1 MELVRSGTAVAE
13 SDIPFSALVFQKS
26 QFREWDDYVVGS
38 EALPR
43 PHHPGMLTLYSF
55 CLSLARQERAAPAHV

>member
-26 QFREWDDYVVGS
+26 QFREWGDYVVGS
-38 EALPR
+38 EAPPR
-43 PHHPGMLTLYSF
+43 PHHPRMLTLYIF
-55 CLSLARQERAAPAHV
+55 RFSLARQERAARAHV